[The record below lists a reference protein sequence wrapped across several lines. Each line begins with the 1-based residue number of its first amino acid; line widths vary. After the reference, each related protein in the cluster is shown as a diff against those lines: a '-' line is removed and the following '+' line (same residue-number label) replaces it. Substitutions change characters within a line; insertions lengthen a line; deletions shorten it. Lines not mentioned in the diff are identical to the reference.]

1 MNTKKI
7 TLLGIM
13 LSMMLIL
20 GFVEKQFSLVP
31 GVPGIKPGFS
41 NIVLMFALYRMDT
54 RSAGTLLVLKVLL
67 SGLLFSGVNGMA
79 YAFSGGILAFGIMFL
94 FIRMRRLSLPVVSVS
109 GAVMHMAGQIIC
121 SRFLM
126 GSWVLAFQLP
136 LLLVSAVVTGVLN
149 GVITALVINALTK
162 SKLSFLPGKAAKEVK
177 NK

>member
-13 LSMMLIL
+13 LSLMLIL
-20 GFVEKQFSLVP
+20 GLAEKQFVLVP

-54 RSAGTLLVLKVLL
+54 RSAGILLVLKVLL
-67 SGLLFSGVNGMA
+67 LAPFVGIVSTA
-79 YAFSGGILAFGIMFL
+79 YSFSGGILAFGIMFFL
-94 FIRMRRLSLPVVSVS
+94 IRTGKLSLPVVSVS

-121 SRFLM
+121 SRFLI

-136 LLLVSAVVTGVLN
+136 LLLVSAVITGVLN

-162 SKLSFLPGKAAKEVK
+162 SKLSFLPGKTAKEVK
-177 NK
+177 TK